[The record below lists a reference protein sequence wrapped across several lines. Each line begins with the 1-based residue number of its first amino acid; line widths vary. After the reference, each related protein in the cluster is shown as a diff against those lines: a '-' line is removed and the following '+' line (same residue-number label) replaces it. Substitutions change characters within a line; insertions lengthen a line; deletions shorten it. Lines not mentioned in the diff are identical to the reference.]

1 MAVPS
6 SLWIYTLGY
15 LLTGNDAGRAR
26 TYLLYDKGPYL
37 LYTLHKQMGEEQFL
51 LFLKAYQGN
60 RRWKFGTTADIASLL
75 TYMTK
80 KDQMPFFDKY
90 YWGTAMPE

>member
-1 MAVPS
+1 
-6 SLWIYTLGY
+6 
-15 LLTGNDAGRAR
+15 
-26 TYLLYDKGPYL
+26 LYAKGPYL
-37 LYTLHKQMGEEQFL
+37 LYTLHKQLGEEQFL
-51 LFLKAYQGN
+51 LFFKAYQSN